1 MGKPNYFALRARTS
15 YSINEAA
22 FILADVSGFPPHANS
37 SDTYEDRK
45 FVSSERQRIKSFLN
59 LLQEFFPELGYPS
72 ENGSLYFREQQLIS
86 REALIQF
93 SKDNGLYENALA
105 LHEGGNEVSRS
116 DLQRRVDYLEGQVEQ
131 LKENTFDEY
140 IKRMPLALQLS
151 ITAWEEIYNSQSL
164 PPDLLNKKQKV
175 IIAWLEKRIVWVK
188 EGRRGRLAA
197 AIDKVIRSE
206 KDKKGFLK

>member
-22 FILADVSGFPPHANS
+22 FILADVSGFVPHANS
-37 SDTYEDRK
+37 RDTYEDRK
-45 FVSSERQRIKSFLN
+45 FFSSECQRIRSFLN
-59 LLQEFFPELGYPS
+59 LLQEFFPGLGYPS
-72 ENGSLYFREQQLIS
+72 ESGSLYFREQEFIS

-116 DLQRRVDYLEGQVEQ
+116 DLQRRVDDLEGQLVQ
-131 LKENTFDEY
+131 LKKNTVGEY
-140 IKRMPLALQLS
+140 IKILPPALNLS